1 MTAII
6 SKVRVAAAHE
16 GIAELIVSL
25 EFSNGGHSDV
35 PLDLEAGARLMRSC
49 GVDEVDELIGQSWVH
64 VRDAISGAY
73 NERIKGR
80 PHYDSSGGKGSE
92 LNTIENW
99 KESCS
104 TW

>member
-1 MTAII
+1 MAAVIT
-6 SKVRVAAAHE
+6 KVRIAAAHE

-49 GVDEVDELIGQSWVH
+49 GVDEVDGLIGQSWVH

-73 NERIKGR
+73 NGA
-80 PHYDSSGGKGSE
+80 D
-92 LNTIENW
+92 
-99 KESCS
+99 
-104 TW
+104 

>member
-35 PLDLEAGARLMRSC
+35 PLNPEVGARLMRSC
-49 GVDEVDELIGQSWVH
+49 GVYEVDELIGQSWVH

-73 NERIKGR
+73 NGT
-80 PHYDSSGGKGSE
+80 D
-92 LNTIENW
+92 
-99 KESCS
+99 
-104 TW
+104 

>member
-1 MTAII
+1 MAAVIT
-6 SKVRVAAAHE
+6 KVRIAAAHE

-73 NERIKGR
+73 NGA
-80 PHYDSSGGKGSE
+80 D
-92 LNTIENW
+92 
-99 KESCS
+99 
-104 TW
+104 